1 MQAIMR
7 KFSPGL
13 MTLMV
18 YVALIA
24 FALLCNWDVL

>member
-18 YVALIA
+18 YAALIA

>member
-1 MQAIMR
+1 MQAILR
-7 KFSPGL
+7 KMSPGL

-24 FALLCNWDVL
+24 FALLCNWNIL